1 MIIVVKLIR
10 RGGGCGQIEGHT
22 SLTVATKTG
31 FGETGKLSDIITCHT
46 PNIKHK

>member
-10 RGGGCGQIEGHT
+10 RGGGCGQIEDHT
-22 SLTVATKTG
+22 SLTVATKTD